1 MKQLF
6 NLFYSS
12 YQTNAPLYQHDEFK
26 YILRAL
32 QVARYFDP
40 ETVKEVLLEFVASLR
55 EALPEASP
63 TETRNESF
71 KDYILRQD
79 ILYFFGDKLTP
90 NANWR
95 EIDEKVLK
103 PVRYGR
109 VKNEVLGVN
118 LNRVDLVLPRTVYEM
133 LNAWQVLGYL

>member
-12 YQTNAPLYQHDEFK
+12 YQSNAPLYQHDEFK
-26 YILRAL
+26 YILRTL
-32 QVARYFDP
+32 QIGHHFDL
-40 ETVKEVLLEFVASLR
+40 ETVEKVLLEFIASLR

-71 KDYILRQD
+71 KDYIFRQD

-90 NANWR
+90 NADWK
-95 EIDEKVLK
+95 EINEKVLK
-103 PVRYGR
+103 PIRYGR
-109 VKNEVLGVN
+109 VKNEVLGVD
-118 LNRVDLVLPRTVYEM
+118 LDKVDLVSPWTVYET
-133 LNAWQVLGYL
+133 LKAWQILEYL